1 MKSFVSLPKAQPGDR
16 IAVLSPS
23 FAAPSISAAVHDQAI
38 RRLADSTGLVPIE
51 FPTTRQLGATAEAR
65 AADINAAFAD
75 PRIRAVI
82 ATTGGDDE
90 VTVVPHVDTAA
101 VTNDPKPFFGYSD
114 NTNLHHLL
122 WGLGVPSYYG
132 GSTQVHLGA
141 GPQVDDIH
149 LQSLRAALLDG
160 GEIELTD
167 PGVSEDFGV
176 EWEDPR
182 SLTEFGVR
190 EPTDPWTWAGPMKS
204 VEGRTWGGCIEV
216 IDQIAI
222 AGRMPET
229 EDLSGKILL
238 FETSEEVPPAIMVK
252 RSLRSLGERGILAAA
267 AGVIMA
273 RPPVSELRKPVPSPD
288 ERDRLRGAQRD
299 VVIAEVQKYNPE
311 AVVCVGVPFG
321 HTRPQWILP
330 HGGTIRLD
338 GAEQRITADFS

>member
-1 MKSFVSLPKAQPGDR
+1 M
-16 IAVLSPS
+16 
-23 FAAPSISAAVHDQAI
+23 
-38 RRLADSTGLVPIE
+38 RRLAEGTGLVPIE

-90 VTVVPHVDTAA
+90 VTVVPHVDTAI
-101 VTNDPKPFFGYSD
+101 VRNDPKPFFGYSD

-167 PGVSEDFGV
+167 PGVSEDYGV

-229 EDLSGKILL
+229 EDLSGKILF

-273 RPPVSELRKPVPSPD
+273 RPPVSELRKPVPSSD
-288 ERDRLRGAQRD
+288 ERERLRGAQRD

>member
-1 MKSFVSLPKAQPGDR
+1 M
-16 IAVLSPS
+16 
-23 FAAPSISAAVHDQAI
+23 
-38 RRLADSTGLVPIE
+38 RRLAEGTGLVPIE

-90 VTVVPHVDTAA
+90 VTVVPHVDTA
-101 VTNDPKPFFGYSD
+101 VVSNDPKPFFGYSD

-299 VVIAEVQKYNPE
+299 VEIAEVQKYNPE

>member
-1 MKSFVSLPKAQPGDR
+1 M
-16 IAVLSPS
+16 
-23 FAAPSISAAVHDQAI
+23 
-38 RRLADSTGLVPIE
+38 RRLAEGTGLVPIE
-51 FPTTRQLGATAEAR
+51 FPTTRQLGATTEAR

-90 VTVVPHVDTAA
+90 VTVVPHVDTAI
-101 VTNDPKPFFGYSD
+101 VRNDPKPFFGYSD

-149 LQSLRAALLDG
+149 LQSLRTALLDG

-167 PGVSEDFGV
+167 PGVSEDYGV

-273 RPPVSELRKPVPSPD
+273 RPPVSELRKPVPSSD
-288 ERDRLRGAQRD
+288 ERERLRGAQRD

>member
-1 MKSFVSLPKAQPGDR
+1 M
-16 IAVLSPS
+16 
-23 FAAPSISAAVHDQAI
+23 
-38 RRLADSTGLVPIE
+38 RRLAEGTGLVPIE
-51 FPTTRQLGATAEAR
+51 FPTTRQLGATTEAR

-90 VTVVPHVDTAA
+90 VTVVPHVDTA
-101 VTNDPKPFFGYSD
+101 VVSNDPKPFFGYSD

-132 GSTQVHLGA
+132 GSTQVHLGT

-160 GEIELTD
+160 GEIQLTD
-167 PGVSEDFGV
+167 PGVSEDYGV

-273 RPPVSELRKPVPSPD
+273 RPPVSELRKPVPSSD
-288 ERDRLRGAQRD
+288 ERERLRGAQRD
-299 VVIAEVQKYNPE
+299 VVIAEVQKFNPE

>member
-1 MKSFVSLPKAQPGDR
+1 MKSFVSVPKARPGDR

-23 FAAPSISAAVHDQAI
+23 FAAPSISAAVHDQAM
-38 RRLADSTGLVPIE
+38 RRLAEGTGLVPIE
-51 FPTTRQLGATAEAR
+51 FPTTRQLGATTEAR

-122 WGLGVPSYYG
+122 WGLGVPSFYG

-167 PGVSEDFGV
+167 PGVSEDYGV

-273 RPPVSELRKPVPSPD
+273 RPPVSELRKPVPSSD
-288 ERDRLRGAQRD
+288 ERERLRGAQRD

>member
-1 MKSFVSLPKAQPGDR
+1 M
-16 IAVLSPS
+16 
-23 FAAPSISAAVHDQAI
+23 
-38 RRLADSTGLVPIE
+38 RRLAEGTGLVPIE

-90 VTVVPHVDTAA
+90 VTVVPHVDTAI
-101 VTNDPKPFFGYSD
+101 VRNDPKPFFGYSD

-167 PGVSEDFGV
+167 PGVSEDYGV

-190 EPTDPWTWAGPMKS
+190 EPTAPWTWAGPMKS

-273 RPPVSELRKPVPSPD
+273 RPPVSELRKPVPSSD
-288 ERDRLRGAQRD
+288 ERERLRGAQRD

>member
-1 MKSFVSLPKAQPGDR
+1 M
-16 IAVLSPS
+16 
-23 FAAPSISAAVHDQAI
+23 
-38 RRLADSTGLVPIE
+38 RRLAEGTGLVPIE

-90 VTVVPHVDTAA
+90 VTVVPHVDTA
-101 VTNDPKPFFGYSD
+101 VVSNDPKPFFGYSD

-167 PGVSEDFGV
+167 PGVSEDYGV

-238 FETSEEVPPAIMVK
+238 FETSEAVPPAIMVK

-273 RPPVSELRKPVPSPD
+273 RPPVSELRKPVPSSD
-288 ERDRLRGAQRD
+288 ERERLRGAQRD

>member
-122 WGLGVPSYYG
+122 WGLGVPSFYG

-229 EDLSGKILL
+229 EDLNGKILL

-299 VVIAEVQKYNPE
+299 VVIAEVQKYNHE
-311 AVVCVGVPFG
+311 AVICVGVPFG

>member
-1 MKSFVSLPKAQPGDR
+1 M
-16 IAVLSPS
+16 
-23 FAAPSISAAVHDQAI
+23 
-38 RRLADSTGLVPIE
+38 RRLAEGTGLVPIE

-90 VTVVPHVDTAA
+90 VTVVPHVDTAI
-101 VTNDPKPFFGYSD
+101 VRNDPKPFFGYSD

-132 GSTQVHLGA
+132 GSTQVHLGT

-273 RPPVSELRKPVPSPD
+273 RPPVSELRKPVPSSD
-288 ERDRLRGAQRD
+288 ERERLRGAQRD

>member
-1 MKSFVSLPKAQPGDR
+1 M
-16 IAVLSPS
+16 
-23 FAAPSISAAVHDQAI
+23 
-38 RRLADSTGLVPIE
+38 RRLAEGTGLVPIE
-51 FPTTRQLGATAEAR
+51 FPTTRQLGATTEAR

-90 VTVVPHVDTAA
+90 VTVVPHVDTAI
-101 VTNDPKPFFGYSD
+101 VRNDPKPFFGYSD

-167 PGVSEDFGV
+167 PGVSEDYGV

-273 RPPVSELRKPVPSPD
+273 RPPVSELRKPVPSSD
-288 ERDRLRGAQRD
+288 ERERLRGAQRD

>member
-1 MKSFVSLPKAQPGDR
+1 M
-16 IAVLSPS
+16 
-23 FAAPSISAAVHDQAI
+23 
-38 RRLADSTGLVPIE
+38 RRLAEGTGLVPIE
-51 FPTTRQLGATAEAR
+51 FPTTRQLGATTEAR

-90 VTVVPHVDTAA
+90 VTVVPHVDTA
-101 VTNDPKPFFGYSD
+101 VVSNDPKPFFGYSD

-167 PGVSEDFGV
+167 PGVSEDYGV

-273 RPPVSELRKPVPSPD
+273 RPPVSELRKPVPSSD
-288 ERDRLRGAQRD
+288 ERERLRGAQRD

>member
-1 MKSFVSLPKAQPGDR
+1 M
-16 IAVLSPS
+16 
-23 FAAPSISAAVHDQAI
+23 
-38 RRLADSTGLVPIE
+38 RRLAEGTGLVPIE

-90 VTVVPHVDTAA
+90 VTVVPHVDTA
-101 VTNDPKPFFGYSD
+101 VVSNDPKPFFGYSD

-167 PGVSEDFGV
+167 PGVSEDYGV

-273 RPPVSELRKPVPSPD
+273 RPPVSELRKPVPSSD
-288 ERDRLRGAQRD
+288 ERERLRGAQRD

>member
-1 MKSFVSLPKAQPGDR
+1 M
-16 IAVLSPS
+16 
-23 FAAPSISAAVHDQAI
+23 
-38 RRLADSTGLVPIE
+38 RRLAEGTGLVPIE

-90 VTVVPHVDTAA
+90 VTVVPHVDTA
-101 VTNDPKPFFGYSD
+101 VVSNDPKPFFGYSD

-167 PGVSEDFGV
+167 PGVSEDYGV

-273 RPPVSELRKPVPSPD
+273 RPPVSELRKPVPSSD
-288 ERDRLRGAQRD
+288 ERERLRGAQRD

-311 AVVCVGVPFG
+311 AVICVGVPFG

>member
-90 VTVVPHVDTAA
+90 VTVVPHVDTA
-101 VTNDPKPFFGYSD
+101 VVSNDPKPFFGYSD

-160 GEIELTD
+160 GEIQLTD
-167 PGVSEDFGV
+167 PGVSEDYGV

-273 RPPVSELRKPVPSPD
+273 RPPVSELRKPVPSSD
-288 ERDRLRGAQRD
+288 ERERLRGAQRD

>member
-1 MKSFVSLPKAQPGDR
+1 M
-16 IAVLSPS
+16 
-23 FAAPSISAAVHDQAI
+23 
-38 RRLADSTGLVPIE
+38 RRLAEGTGLVPIE

-90 VTVVPHVDTAA
+90 VTVVPHVDTA
-101 VTNDPKPFFGYSD
+101 VVSNDPKPFFGYSD

-273 RPPVSELRKPVPSPD
+273 RPPVSELRKPVPSSD
-288 ERDRLRGAQRD
+288 ERERLRGAQRD

>member
-23 FAAPSISAAVHDQAI
+23 FAAPSISAAVHDQAS

-90 VTVVPHVDTAA
+90 VTVVPHVDTA
-101 VTNDPKPFFGYSD
+101 VVSNDPKPFFGYSD

-149 LQSLRAALLDG
+149 LQSLRAALLVG

-167 PGVSEDFGV
+167 PGVSEDYGV

-229 EDLSGKILL
+229 EDLNGKILL

-273 RPPVSELRKPVPSPD
+273 RPPVSELR
-288 ERDRLRGAQRD
+288 
-299 VVIAEVQKYNPE
+299 
-311 AVVCVGVPFG
+311 
-321 HTRPQWILP
+321 
-330 HGGTIRLD
+330 
-338 GAEQRITADFS
+338 

>member
-122 WGLGVPSYYG
+122 WGLGVPSFYG

-229 EDLSGKILL
+229 EDLNGKILL

-311 AVVCVGVPFG
+311 AVICVGVPFG

>member
-122 WGLGVPSYYG
+122 WGLGVPSFYG

-190 EPTDPWTWAGPMKS
+190 EPTDPWTWAGPKKS

-273 RPPVSELRKPVPSPD
+273 RPPVSELRKPVPSSD
-288 ERDRLRGAQRD
+288 ERERLRGAQRD
-299 VVIAEVQKYNPE
+299 VVIAEVQKFNPE

>member
-1 MKSFVSLPKAQPGDR
+1 M
-16 IAVLSPS
+16 
-23 FAAPSISAAVHDQAI
+23 
-38 RRLADSTGLVPIE
+38 RRLAEGTGLVPIE

-90 VTVVPHVDTAA
+90 VTVVPHVDTA
-101 VTNDPKPFFGYSD
+101 VVSNDPKPFFGYSD

-167 PGVSEDFGV
+167 PGVSEDYGV

-252 RSLRSLGERGILAAA
+252 RSLRSLGERRILAAA

-273 RPPVSELRKPVPSPD
+273 RPPVSELRKPVPSSD
-288 ERDRLRGAQRD
+288 ERERLRGAQRD

>member
-1 MKSFVSLPKAQPGDR
+1 M
-16 IAVLSPS
+16 
-23 FAAPSISAAVHDQAI
+23 
-38 RRLADSTGLVPIE
+38 RRLAEGTGLVPIE
-51 FPTTRQLGATAEAR
+51 FPTTRQLGATTEAR

-90 VTVVPHVDTAA
+90 VTVVPHVDTA
-101 VTNDPKPFFGYSD
+101 VVSNDPKPFFGYSD

-273 RPPVSELRKPVPSPD
+273 RPPVSELRKPVPSSD
-288 ERDRLRGAQRD
+288 ERERLRGAQRD

>member
-1 MKSFVSLPKAQPGDR
+1 MKSFVSVPKARPGDR

-23 FAAPSISAAVHDQAI
+23 FAAPSVSAAVHDQAM
-38 RRLADSTGLVPIE
+38 RRLAEHTGLVPIE

-75 PRIRAVI
+75 PQIRAVI
-82 ATTGGDDE
+82 ATIGGDDE
-90 VTVVPHVDTAA
+90 VTVVPHVDASA
-101 VTNDPKPFFGYSD
+101 VANDPKPFFGYSD

-122 WGLGVPSYYG
+122 WGLGVSSYYG

-141 GPQVDDIH
+141 GPHVDDVH
-149 LQSLRAALLDG
+149 LKSLRAALLEG
-160 GEIELTD
+160 GEFDLTN

-190 EPTDPWTWAGPMKS
+190 EPTAPWTWAGPAKA

-229 EDLSGKILL
+229 EELEGAVLL

-288 ERDRLRGAQRD
+288 ERDQLRGAQRD
-299 VVIAEVQKYNPE
+299 TVIAEVQKYNPE
-311 AVVCVGVPFG
+311 AVICVGVPFG

-338 GAEQRITADFS
+338 GAGQRITADYS

>member
-1 MKSFVSLPKAQPGDR
+1 MKSFVSVPKARPGDR

-122 WGLGVPSYYG
+122 WGLGVPSFYG

-311 AVVCVGVPFG
+311 AVICVGVPFG

>member
-1 MKSFVSLPKAQPGDR
+1 M
-16 IAVLSPS
+16 
-23 FAAPSISAAVHDQAI
+23 
-38 RRLADSTGLVPIE
+38 RRLAEGTGLVPIE
-51 FPTTRQLGATAEAR
+51 FPTTRQLGATTEAR

-90 VTVVPHVDTAA
+90 VTVVPHVDTA
-101 VTNDPKPFFGYSD
+101 VVSNDPKPFFGYSD

-132 GSTQVHLGA
+132 GSTQVHLGT

-167 PGVSEDFGV
+167 PGVSEDYGV

-273 RPPVSELRKPVPSPD
+273 RPPVSELRKPVPSSD
-288 ERDRLRGAQRD
+288 ERERLRGAQRD

>member
-122 WGLGVPSYYG
+122 WGLGVPSFYG

-273 RPPVSELRKPVPSPD
+273 RPPVSELRKPVPSSD
-288 ERDRLRGAQRD
+288 ERERLRGAQRD

>member
-1 MKSFVSLPKAQPGDR
+1 M
-16 IAVLSPS
+16 
-23 FAAPSISAAVHDQAI
+23 
-38 RRLADSTGLVPIE
+38 RRLAEGTGLVPIE

-90 VTVVPHVDTAA
+90 VTVVPHVDTA
-101 VTNDPKPFFGYSD
+101 VVSNDPKPFFGYSD

-167 PGVSEDFGV
+167 PGVSEDYGM

-273 RPPVSELRKPVPSPD
+273 RPPVSELRKPVPSSD
-288 ERDRLRGAQRD
+288 ERERLRGAQRD

>member
-1 MKSFVSLPKAQPGDR
+1 M
-16 IAVLSPS
+16 
-23 FAAPSISAAVHDQAI
+23 
-38 RRLADSTGLVPIE
+38 RRLAEGTGLVPIE

-90 VTVVPHVDTAA
+90 VTVVPHVDTA
-101 VTNDPKPFFGYSD
+101 VVSNDPKPFFGYSD

-167 PGVSEDFGV
+167 PGVSEDYGV

-252 RSLRSLGERGILAAA
+252 RSLRSLGERRILAAA

-311 AVVCVGVPFG
+311 AVICVGVPFG

>member
-1 MKSFVSLPKAQPGDR
+1 M
-16 IAVLSPS
+16 
-23 FAAPSISAAVHDQAI
+23 
-38 RRLADSTGLVPIE
+38 RRLAEATGLIPIE
-51 FPTTRQLGATAEAR
+51 FPTTRQLGATTEAR
-65 AADINAAFAD
+65 AADITAAFAD
-75 PRIRAVI
+75 PRIRAII
-82 ATTGGDDE
+82 ATTGGDGE
-90 VTVVPHVDTAA
+90 VTVIPHVDTE
-101 VTNDPKPFFGYSD
+101 VIRRNPKPFLGYSD

-122 WGLGVPSYYG
+122 WGLGVTSFYG

-141 GPQVDDIH
+141 GPHIDDIH
-149 LQSLRAALLDG
+149 LRSLRAALLDG

-190 EPTDPWTWAGPMKS
+190 EPTDPWTWEGPKKA

-229 EDLSGKILL
+229 EDLSDRVLM

-252 RSLRSLGERGILAAA
+252 RSLRSLGERGILSAA

-273 RPPVSELRKPVPSPD
+273 RPPVSELRKPVPPSD
-288 ERDRLRGAQRD
+288 ERDRLRRAQRD
-299 VVIAEVQKYNPE
+299 TVIAEVQKYNPE
-311 AVVCVGVPFG
+311 AVICVGVPFG

-330 HGGTIRLD
+330 HGGVIRLD
-338 GAEQRITADFS
+338 GAAQSITADFS

>member
-1 MKSFVSLPKAQPGDR
+1 M
-16 IAVLSPS
+16 
-23 FAAPSISAAVHDQAI
+23 
-38 RRLADSTGLVPIE
+38 RRLAEGTGLVPIE

-90 VTVVPHVDTAA
+90 VTVVPHVDTA
-101 VTNDPKPFFGYSD
+101 VVSNDPKPFFGYSD

-167 PGVSEDFGV
+167 PGVSEDYGV

-311 AVVCVGVPFG
+311 AVICVGVPFG

>member
-1 MKSFVSLPKAQPGDR
+1 MKSFVSVPKARPGDR

-167 PGVSEDFGV
+167 PGVSEDYGV

-273 RPPVSELRKPVPSPD
+273 RPPVSELRKPVPSSD
-288 ERDRLRGAQRD
+288 ERERLRGAQRD

>member
-1 MKSFVSLPKAQPGDR
+1 M
-16 IAVLSPS
+16 
-23 FAAPSISAAVHDQAI
+23 
-38 RRLADSTGLVPIE
+38 RRLAEGTGLVPIE
-51 FPTTRQLGATAEAR
+51 FPTTRQLGATTEAR

-90 VTVVPHVDTAA
+90 VTVVPHVDTAI
-101 VTNDPKPFFGYSD
+101 VRNDPKPFFGYSD

-160 GEIELTD
+160 GEIQLTD
-167 PGVSEDFGV
+167 PGVSEDYGV

-273 RPPVSELRKPVPSPD
+273 RPPVSELRKPVPSSD
-288 ERDRLRGAQRD
+288 ERERLRGAQRD
-299 VVIAEVQKYNPE
+299 VVIAEVQKFNPE